1 MPRNNPERASI
12 TLVQELV
19 HAHGGNV
26 QVHSR
31 EGGGSTF
38 LVTVRSTALDI

>member
-12 TLVQELV
+12 TLVQELF
-19 HAHGGNV
+19 HAHGNV

-31 EGGGSTF
+31 EGEGSTF